1 MGDLG
6 CSDSSGFVGSS
17 KLSSST
23 SPSLSTKF
31 QLNIPCT
38 NFPTSVSSDSYRTG
52 LGSISSSHH
61 PEEDDFSEDSLLEY
75 ESPGKRKRVTKR
87 LAELAQQIDCDDS
100 LANIDSLKSRN
111 DDNNIK
117 PQPSLG
123 MIDSLNPA
131 MSMSTTTLV
140 SEVDSL
146 ELSPATS
153 SRHDLQKKINVI
165 NAQIKDIE
173 TRQLLNELESLEK
186 EILSV
191 SLRQQQ
197 QESSSRSRWTVTDI
211 EIACDDL
218 TDNNVMTY
226 SYENVGSL
234 LGSSRRDSIVS
245 NSTITTPT
253 VSVCDIDISEDPPLP
268 QKATLPS
275 PIPNLTKFNFKKPTP
290 KPSVRPMVSHTGA
303 VGVTSMWIPASN
315 SSDCLSSSSS
325 STGPVAAA
333 VRPKIQ
339 SKSPNANSNTTNKSA
354 QRTNIRDNGAIGK
367 KLQIQS
373 ILPNK
378 HKAEGSK
385 SCSII
390 MECCKKSP
398 TMFVPI
404 SLDIRDGVLICPNT
418 DLHQLAKF

>member
-17 KLSSST
+17 RMSST
-23 SPSLSTKF
+23 STKF
-31 QLNIPCT
+31 QLNLPCS
-38 NFPTSVSSDSYRTG
+38 NFPVSVSSDSYRTG
-52 LGSISSSHH
+52 LGSITSSHH
-61 PEEDDFSEDSLLEY
+61 PEEDDFSEDSLLEC
-75 ESPGKRKRVTKR
+75 ESPGKRNRVTQR

-111 DDNNIK
+111 DDNIN
-117 PQPSLG
+117 PHSSLVL
-123 MIDSLNPA
+123 IDSLNPA
-131 MSMSTTTLV
+131 MTMSTTTLV
-140 SEVDSL
+140 SEADSL
-146 ELSPATS
+146 EFSPATS
-153 SRHDLQKKINVI
+153 NRHDLQKKINVI

-197 QESSSRSRWTVTDI
+197 ESSSASRSCWTVTDI

-226 SYENVGSL
+226 SYENVGSM
-234 LGSSRRDSIVS
+234 LGSSRRDSLI
-245 NSTITTPT
+245 STAT
-253 VSVCDIDISEDPPLP
+253 VSVCDIDISGDPPVP

-275 PIPNLTKFNFKKPTP
+275 PVPNFTKFNSKKALKPTI
-290 KPSVRPMVSHTGA
+290 RPMVSHTGA

-315 SSDCLSSSSS
+315 SSDCLSSPSGL
-325 STGPVAAA
+325 TGPPA

-339 SKSPNANSNTTNKSA
+339 SKCSTANSNITNKSL

-385 SCSII
+385 SCLII
-390 MECCKKSP
+390 MECCKKLP
-398 TMFVPI
+398 PMFIPI
-404 SLDIRDGVLICPNT
+404 
-418 DLHQLAKF
+418 